1 MAESVHEA
9 GGEPS
14 TRPPPGHCRIT
25 IHNGDSRSYFDVR
38 RNDLL
43 LLSAIDQ
50 QIDYPHNCRVGTCGR
65 CKTKLLNGRISP
77 MVDFALSPLS
87 NAELQQGYIL
97 ACQAKVRTDLE
108 VAVKLGDHPALPPR
122 SVSAVVS
129 SWRRLPGEV
138 IDLRLQLDQAMPYE
152 AGQYAV
158 LAASGSFVRRSFSF
172 YTPPPA
178 PGGEGARELGFL
190 VRRLPGGRFSD
201 WLYAGDRTGTKI
213 WVEGPFGVMGVDDP
227 DRDALCVAGGT
238 GLAPILSIVADR
250 LQRSDRARFTIV
262 FGVRTAEDRFA
273 ETLLAELM
281 AQAPGRIRL
290 ITVLSHEPTDSA
302 WQGPRGL
309 VTAPLD
315 ARLDFD
321 FREGVAFICGSLP
334 MVEAVEQRLLALGM
348 PAERLHADKFI
359 PSGF

>member
-1 MAESVHEA
+1 MADTTSLPA
-9 GGEPS
+9 GDYPAA
-14 TRPPPGHCRIT
+14 PAAGHCRIT
-25 IHNGDSRSYFDVR
+25 IVQAEQRSHFDMR
-38 RNDLL
+38 RNDVLL
-43 LLSAIDQ
+43 LAAIDQ

-65 CKTKLLNGRISP
+65 CKTKLLRGRISP

-87 NAELQQGYIL
+87 NDELEQGYIL

-108 VAVKLGDHPALPPR
+108 VAVKLGDHPALTPR
-122 SVSAVVS
+122 SVPAMVS
-129 SWRRLPGEV
+129 GWRRLPGEV
-138 IDLRLQLDQAMPYE
+138 IDLRLRLDQPMPYE

-172 YTPPPA
+172 YTPPPP
-178 PGGEGARELGFL
+178 PGSEGARELGFL

-201 WLYAGDRTGTKI
+201 WLYAGDRTGMKI

-238 GLAPILSIVADR
+238 GLAPILSIIADR

-273 ETLLAELM
+273 EDVLADLM
-281 AQAPGRIRL
+281 AKAPGRIRL
-290 ITVLSHEPTDSA
+290 ITVLSHEPEGSS
-302 WQGPRGL
+302 WQGLRGL

-315 ARLDFD
+315 TALDFD
-321 FREGVAFICGSLP
+321 FRAGVAFICGSLP
-334 MVEAVEQRLLALGM
+334 MVEAVEQRLLRLGM
-348 PAERLHADKFI
+348 PADRLHADKFI
-359 PSGF
+359 PSGL